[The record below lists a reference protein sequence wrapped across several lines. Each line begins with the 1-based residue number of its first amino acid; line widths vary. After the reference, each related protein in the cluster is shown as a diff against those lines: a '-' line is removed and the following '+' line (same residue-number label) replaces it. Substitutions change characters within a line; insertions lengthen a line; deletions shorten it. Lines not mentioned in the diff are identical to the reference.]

1 MSVLR
6 VINKKSITT
15 KWVKFIEIRIL
26 LFVRRSKKEKISP
39 MNKKLMMMIVYA
51 STSSST
57 QSQVE
62 KFQKIYQSRGTWTT

>member
-15 KWVKFIEIRIL
+15 KWAKFLEIRIL

-39 MNKKLMMMIVYA
+39 INKKFMMKIVYA